1 MEHQGNARDQA
12 GGFGRPAV
20 RVAIVADVRLFRDG
34 LAELIDRADDIEV
47 VAQVPAVLAGTIVDD
62 RIVSGPPHVVVWD
75 VAGQDGVGAVRAFAS
90 TAPDVGVLIVAVEEL
105 EREIVRL
112 AEAGMAGY
120 VTRDAD
126 VHELVRAIHSVAA
139 GELPCSPRVAGLL
152 IRHVGALAERQRGFD
167 STRLTAREIEIVR
180 LAGEGMTNKEIA
192 AELSVE
198 LSTVKNHV
206 HNALDKL
213 GVHHRTEAAA
223 RLATGPAGSVRNRP

>member
-1 MEHQGNARDQA
+1 
-12 GGFGRPAV
+12 
-20 RVAIVADVRLFRDG
+20 VAIVADVRLFRDG

-47 VAQVPAVLAGTIVDD
+47 VAQVPAALAGTIAADAAVPT
-62 RIVSGPPHVVVWD
+62 RPHVVVWD

-90 TAPDVGVLIVAVEEL
+90 AAPEVGVLIVAVDEL
-105 EREIVRL
+105 ERDVVRL

-120 VTRDAD
+120 VTREAD
-126 VHELVRAIHSVAA
+126 VHELVRAIRDVAA

-152 IRHVGALAERQRGFD
+152 IRHVGTLAGRQGAID
-167 STRLTAREIEIVR
+167 STRLTARELEIVR
-180 LAGEGMTNKEIA
+180 LAGQGMTNKEIA

-213 GVHHRTEAAA
+213 GVHRRTEAAA
-223 RLATGPAGSVRNRP
+223 RLGGRPAGLVRDRT